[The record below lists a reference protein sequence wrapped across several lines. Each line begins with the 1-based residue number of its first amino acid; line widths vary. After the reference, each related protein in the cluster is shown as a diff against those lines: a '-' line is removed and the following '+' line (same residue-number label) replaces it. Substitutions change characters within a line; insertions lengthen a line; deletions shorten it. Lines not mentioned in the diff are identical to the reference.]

1 MVNLAPFIVLIGLTI
16 ITIQENHILDT
27 TRTIY
32 HSKPGADYI
41 TTRARGSQ
49 AKRFPSTKV
58 LYTLKGTSTF
68 QFKRNLRTCGDIDPI
83 PGPEKRKFK
92 PKYPCGECRRTI
104 RRNQD
109 TILCARCN
117 ILSHTNCLKLSK
129 SSLNYYQQHP
139 ERDWVCSLCS
149 LPDYNE
155 SVLNNSTVETN
166 LTATDLLSTAENMQV
181 DIRQLRGNNKK
192 EWIIANLNIK
202 SLPNKFVKIQ
212 ERLTSN
218 WIDFLS
224 VQETKIDGSFP
235 NTQFHVDAYN
245 LFPRDRTKGG
255 SGIAVFIWDTIVA
268 PERNKTANNKNLSWS
283 TCNRPK
289 KCRSY

>member
-1 MVNLAPFIVLIGLTI
+1 MNFLRCYCQIELLWSQYYYNPRESHFRHNAHDLSLKTWCWLHNHESKRVSSEAIPIYKSPVHFEMYQYFS
-16 ITIQENHILDT
+16 IQKET
-27 TRTIY
+27 AY
-32 HSKPGADYI
+32 
-41 TTRARGSQ
+41 
-49 AKRFPSTKV
+49 
-58 LYTLKGTSTF
+58 
-68 QFKRNLRTCGDIDPI
+68 LRWHPI

-129 SSLNYYQQHP
+129 SSLNYNQQHP

-155 SVLNNSTVETN
+155 SFLNNSTVDTN

-202 SLPNKFVKIQ
+202 SECL
-212 ERLTSN
+212 
-218 WIDFLS
+218 
-224 VQETKIDGSFP
+224 
-235 NTQFHVDAYN
+235 
-245 LFPRDRTKGG
+245 
-255 SGIAVFIWDTIVA
+255 
-268 PERNKTANNKNLSWS
+268 
-283 TCNRPK
+283 
-289 KCRSY
+289 

>member
-1 MVNLAPFIVLIGLTI
+1 MCFCVV
-16 ITIQENHILDT
+16 
-27 TRTIY
+27 
-32 HSKPGADYI
+32 
-41 TTRARGSQ
+41 
-49 AKRFPSTKV
+49 
-58 LYTLKGTSTF
+58 
-68 QFKRNLRTCGDIDPI
+68 
-83 PGPEKRKFK
+83 
-92 PKYPCGECRRTI
+92 
-104 RRNQD
+104 

-129 SSLNYYQQHP
+129 SSLNYHQQHP

-155 SVLNNSTVETN
+155 SFLNNSTVDTN
-166 LTATDLLSTAENMQV
+166 LTATDLVSTAENTQV
-181 DIRQLRGNNKK
+181 DIRKLRGNNKR

-224 VQETKIDGSFP
+224 VQETKIDWSFP
-235 NTQFHVDAYN
+235 NNQFHVDAYN

-255 SGIAVFIWDTIVA
+255 SGIAVFIWDTIVV
-268 PERNKTANNKNLSWS
+268 PERNQNCKQ
-283 TCNRPK
+283 
-289 KCRSY
+289 

>member
-1 MVNLAPFIVLIGLTI
+1 MVTLAPFIVLIGLTI
-16 ITIQENHILDT
+16 ISIQENHILDT

-41 TTRARGSQ
+41 TTRTRGSQ

-68 QFKRNLRTCGDIDPI
+68 QFKRKLRTCGDIDPI

-92 PKYPCGECRRTI
+92 PKYPCGECRRII

-129 SSLNYYQQHP
+129 SSLNYHQQHP

-155 SVLNNSTVETN
+155 SFLNNSTVDTN
-166 LTATDLLSTAENMQV
+166 LTATDLVSTAENTQV
-181 DIRQLRGNNKK
+181 DIRKLRGNNKK

-224 VQETKIDGSFP
+224 VQETKIDWSFP
-235 NTQFHVDAYN
+235 NNQFHVDAYN

-255 SGIAVFIWDTIVA
+255 SGIAVFIWDTIVV
-268 PERNKTANNKNLSWS
+268 PERNQNCKQ
-283 TCNRPK
+283 
-289 KCRSY
+289 

>member
-1 MVNLAPFIVLIGLTI
+1 MVTLAPFIVLIGLTI
-16 ITIQENHILDT
+16 ISIQENHILDT

-41 TTRARGSQ
+41 TTRTRGSQ

-68 QFKRNLRTCGDIDPI
+68 QFKRKLRTCGDIDPI

-92 PKYPCGECRRTI
+92 PKYPCGVCRRII

-129 SSLNYYQQHP
+129 SSLNYHQQHP

-155 SVLNNSTVETN
+155 SFLNNSTVDTN
-166 LTATDLLSTAENMQV
+166 LTATDLVSTAENTQV
-181 DIRQLRGNNKK
+181 DIRKLRGNNKK

-212 ERLTSN
+212 ERLTSIN
-218 WIDFLS
+218 FMSMHTTFSQGTELKEAVVLQCLFGILLLLPK
-224 VQETKIDGSFP
+224 ETK
-235 NTQFHVDAYN
+235 TV
-245 LFPRDRTKGG
+245 
-255 SGIAVFIWDTIVA
+255 
-268 PERNKTANNKNLSWS
+268 NNKNLSWS
-283 TCNRPK
+283 TCNRP
-289 KCRSY
+289 RNVVLISAY